1 MPGEKNKQEKR
12 ARRKKRRFS
21 FFRLISLLFII
32 FITAFALGVGI
43 NLFLQPTG
51 QGRDMDKILSDTES
65 SAFRRIRR
73 ALFIKDAVNDKIR
86 EKNVIHIEEMPRD
99 LIHAVVAVEDSR
111 FFSHRGVDFT
121 AIGRATIVNLEAGGI
136 EEGGS
141 TITQQLVKNLF
152 LSSEQ
157 TFGRKLEEVLL
168 ALDIEAVYEKEEIL
182 ELYLNTIYFGSN
194 FYGVNE
200 AALGYF
206 GKSPKD
212 LTLEESALL
221 AGLPNAPSVY
231 SPYVNPELA
240 LKRQH
245 IVLDAMEKNG
255 YIIASTAKK
264 AKDTALHF
272 AR

>member
-136 EEGGS
+136 
-141 TITQQLVKNLF
+141 TQQLVKNLF

>member
-200 AALGYF
+200 AAL
-206 GKSPKD
+206 
-212 LTLEESALL
+212 EESALL

-264 AKDTALHF
+264 AKNTALHF